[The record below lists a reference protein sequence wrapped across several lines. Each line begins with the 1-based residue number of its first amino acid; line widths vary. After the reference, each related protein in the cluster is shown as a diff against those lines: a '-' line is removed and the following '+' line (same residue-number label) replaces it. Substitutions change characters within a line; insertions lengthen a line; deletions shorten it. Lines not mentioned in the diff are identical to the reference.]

1 MKVNVNVEV
10 EMTMEEVQ
18 TLNSTNFIL
27 SQLEKNM
34 KENNVT
40 HIFGISID
48 QLEDMKNKIETIT
61 LFTWQNAKEVPVK
74 PCYDVPCEKDGGKC
88 NCDCPYYW
96 EEEGGCPYDD

>member
-1 MKVNVNVEV
+1 MRVNVNVEV
-10 EMTMEEVQ
+10 EMTMEEIQ
-18 TLNSTNFIL
+18 TLNSTNFIF

-61 LFTWQNAKEVPVK
+61 LFTWQNAKEEKEK
-74 PCYDVPCEKDGGKC
+74 PCYDVPCEKDGGTC

-96 EEEGGCPYDD
+96 EEEGDCPYDD